1 MSLIRNFLF
10 HRVNPERDH
19 LWDPMDVHLFD
30 KCIRYISSKFNIV
43 LLEDLYLDNS
53 RYLKKNNATIVFD
66 DGFKDNIEYAIP
78 ILEKYKVKASFYVVT
93 DCIDKNL
100 PTWTYI
106 LDYVFQHTKKTK
118 VDIFFSFLP
127 AEIHIKELKSQQSR
141 IEYVKKLKP
150 ILKKLKHSERIQVLT
165 SIENSFDDVVVPKI
179 MMDWNDLK
187 EIKNAG
193 HNIGS
198 HTKTHSMLGT
208 MDDEEEIKK
217 ELLYSAQRIK
227 EQLDYFPRTI
237 SYPVGSYNETTIKI
251 SREVGYELGLAVNQ
265 VPYNPKIHNQFEIP
279 RIELYNEPWLK
290 TILRIETIYGK
301 LVKLVR

>member
-1 MSLIRNFLF
+1 MSSIRNFLF
-10 HRVNPERDH
+10 HRVHPERDH
-19 LWDPMDVHLFD
+19 LWDPMDVKLFD
-30 KCIRYISSKFNIV
+30 KCIKYISSKFNVV
-43 LLEDLYLDNS
+43 LIEDVFLNDS
-53 RYLKKNNATIVFD
+53 ITEKKNIATIVFD

-93 DCIDKNL
+93 DCIDKNI

-106 LDYVFQHTKKTK
+106 LDYVFQYTKKTQ
-118 VDIFFSFLP
+118 VDISFSFLP
-127 AEIHIKELKSQQSR
+127 AELHIKELKSQQFR
-141 IEYVKKLKP
+141 IGYVKKLKP
-150 ILKKLKHSERIQVLT
+150 ILKKLKHSERIQVLS
-165 SIENSFDDVVVPKI
+165 SIENSFNDVVVPKI

-217 ELLYSAQRIK
+217 ELLYSAHRIK
-227 EQLDYFPRTI
+227 EQLHFFPKTI
-237 SYPVGSYNETTIKI
+237 SYPVGSYNETTKKI
-251 SREVGYELGLAVNQ
+251 SRQVGYELGLAVNQ
-265 VPYNPKIHNQFEIP
+265 VPYKKMTHDIFEIP

-290 TILRIETIYGK
+290 TLLRIETIYGK
-301 LVKLVR
+301 LVKLIR